1 LLTRLA
7 AFSGSALQTSI
18 MAVVE
23 STQIAPEQVGDLLL
37 SLAEKS
43 LVYPDQF
50 GNETRYRLLESTR
63 YFAAEKLGPA
73 ADIRRRHAEH
83 FVARFSVATAE
94 WESTPT
100 QQWIVR
106 YEPDLDNLRGALEWT
121 FGENGDLS
129 VGLSLVGQSHV
140 LWSELGLVQEHRH
153 WVDQAL
159 GNVCNVTPPEVTAR
173 LLSWQAGDVREIDD
187 PTDYE
192 EAMRA
197 VKLYRKVGD
206 GFQEGRVLLRAGTL
220 RLSRDKPGQA
230 EDLLRKARALL
241 RPCGPTKTLAKCL
254 SALASARLFA
264 GDIAKAQK
272 LHNEAIH
279 IFHELGES
287 I

>member
-1 LLTRLA
+1 
-7 AFSGSALQTSI
+7 
-18 MAVVE
+18 
-23 STQIAPEQVGDLLL
+23 
-37 SLAEKS
+37 
-43 LVYPDQF
+43 
-50 GNETRYRLLESTR
+50 
-63 YFAAEKLGPA
+63 
-73 ADIRRRHAEH
+73 
-83 FVARFSVATAE
+83 
-94 WESTPT
+94 
-100 QQWIVR
+100 
-106 YEPDLDNLRGALEWT
+106 
-121 FGENGDLS
+121 
-129 VGLSLVGQSHV
+129 
-140 LWSELGLVQEHRH
+140 
-153 WVDQAL
+153 
-159 GNVCNVTPPEVTAR
+159 
-173 LLSWQAGDVREIDD
+173 
-187 PTDYE
+187 
-192 EAMRA
+192 MRA